1 VNAEEMAKCEALVEA
16 IRIHGLRNMETQLGA
31 HTYTYEMMP
40 KFRCV
45 LGTDQYDC
53 MQKIFT
59 NEADLIELGT
69 GLSYTAGEY
78 YNMIPLVAE
87 KYVLGQLHSMF
98 NQSVRILKMVLIN
111 QPYVPPCTC
120 VVCVCMCTGLF
131 ITVNITVTLHR
142 LQITEI

>member
-1 VNAEEMAKCEALVEA
+1 MNAEEMAKCEALIHA
-16 IRIHGLRNMETQLGA
+16 IWLHGSRNLETQIGA
-31 HTYTYEMMP
+31 HTYTYAKMP
-40 KFRCV
+40 KLECV

-87 KYVLGQLHSMF
+87 KYILG
-98 NQSVRILKMVLIN
+98 
-111 QPYVPPCTC
+111 
-120 VVCVCMCTGLF
+120 
-131 ITVNITVTLHR
+131 
-142 LQITEI
+142 